1 MEAHGSRNPTP
12 ARTQIN
18 KTQPPRRRAARNP
31 RPMKLPGSLRRY
43 RGAGSEP
50 TRRPPPPPK
59 IDIISLATGSYVR
72 MEAGTGAR
80 PVQMLSKSRDWSE
93 LPADVLPLVFANLG
107 AVDILMGSG
116 LVCHSWLEAAKVPHL
131 WRSVDMA
138 NHKVLEKM
146 DDDVLCE
153 MAKVAMDRSKGQLEV
168 FLGKFFVTDE
178 ILKYIGDR
186 GFTDLIMKSPLLEDL
201 SLGLCPRVGGRKVFE
216 ATVKACP
223 HLKRFSLHRE
233 LFRFSFKYPE
243 RYAEASGF
251 AAMRELRSLSLT
263 GSSVSTRELQ
273 AILDGCPHLET
284 LFLRD
289 CYDVVSDSALQA
301 KCARIKT
308 VTIEKYK
315 WVLER
320 KRKRGRL
327 QMVLRQYE

>member
-1 MEAHGSRNPTP
+1 
-12 ARTQIN
+12 
-18 KTQPPRRRAARNP
+18 
-31 RPMKLPGSLRRY
+31 MKLPGSLPRR

-59 IDIISLATGSYVR
+59 IDILSLATGSYVR

-93 LPADVLPLVFANLG
+93 LPVDVLPLVFANLG

-138 NHKVLEKM
+138 NHKALEKM

-153 MAKVAMDRSKGQLEV
+153 MAKVAVDRSKGQLEV
-168 FLGKFFVTDE
+168 FLGKLFVTDE
-178 ILKYIGDR
+178 ILKYIGDRSSSMKSLSLMSCHDITNR

-233 LFRFSFKYPE
+233 LFRFSFMYPE

-263 GSSVSTRELQ
+263 GSSVSTRELE
-273 AILDGCPHLET
+273 AIVDGCPHLET

-289 CYDVVSDSALQA
+289 CYDVVSDGALQA

-320 KRKRGRL
+320 KRKRGRS